1 MVTKRELAELDFS
14 TMEQYFDY
22 IIESWKNGN
31 RDQTIELFNQLRKE
45 EYVGEHQSQVN
56 QFFSHF
62 DMVSGQDAE
71 EKEKKQFKKYVSFKK

>member
-1 MVTKRELAELDFS
+1 MVTKRELAELEFS

-31 RDQTIELFNQLRKE
+31 RDQTIELFYQLRKE
-45 EYVGEHQSQVN
+45 EYIGEHQSQRN

-62 DMVSGQDAE
+62 DTIFGQGPE
-71 EKEKKQFKKYVSFKK
+71 EEEKKQFKKYVSLKK